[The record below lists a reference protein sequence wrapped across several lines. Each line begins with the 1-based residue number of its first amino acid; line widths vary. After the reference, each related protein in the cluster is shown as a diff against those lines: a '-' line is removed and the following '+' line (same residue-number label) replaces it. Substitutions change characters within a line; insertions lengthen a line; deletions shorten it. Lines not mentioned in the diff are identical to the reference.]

1 MTNKPPL
8 HLNKPSRINNLRI
21 NDQYHQPNIKV
32 SHIARY
38 GRLHFCGLNKN
49 KMKKKKKKSNKA
61 DNWKIGHKTNP
72 VKYDGVR
79 EVWKTGFG
87 IIKKANDNPDSQGL
101 NQKPI

>member
-1 MTNKPPL
+1 
-8 HLNKPSRINNLRI
+8 
-21 NDQYHQPNIKV
+21 
-32 SHIARY
+32 
-38 GRLHFCGLNKN
+38 
-49 KMKKKKKKSNKA
+49 MKKKKKKSNKA

-87 IIKKANDNPDSQGL
+87 IIKKANDNPDSQGV